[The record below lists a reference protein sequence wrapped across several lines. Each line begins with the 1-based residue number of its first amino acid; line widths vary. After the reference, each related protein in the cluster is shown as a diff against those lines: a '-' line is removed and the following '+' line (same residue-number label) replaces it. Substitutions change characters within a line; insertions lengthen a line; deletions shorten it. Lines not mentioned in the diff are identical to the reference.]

1 MNLGSRLVLETPSKL
16 NMLPDFDDKDLE
28 GLILKLNDNGI
39 QKEEDS
45 VYHGKWKFAVSPFY
59 TSGLIFFSRSLIKVR
74 SRGRGRLEHDC
85 ASHVSSWAFSRPWL
99 II

>member
-1 MNLGSRLVLETPSKL
+1 MNLGSRLVLETPSKP

-45 VYHGKWKFAVSPFY
+45 VYHGKWKFAV
-59 TSGLIFFSRSLIKVR
+59 
-74 SRGRGRLEHDC
+74 
-85 ASHVSSWAFSRPWL
+85 
-99 II
+99 